1 MLTENLRA
9 YLLAAKATPFTAPLP
24 DDNEVFEKSNLTSH
38 VGAYFHGY
46 NDGNIAGQELIITRI
61 LDYLDS
67 EDAFNS

>member
-1 MLTENLRA
+1 MFTESLRA
-9 YLLAAKATPFTAPLP
+9 YLYAARATPFTAPLP
-24 DDNEVFEKSNLTSH
+24 EDNEVFEKSNLTSH

-46 NDGNIAGQELIITRI
+46 NDGNLAGQDLIISKI